1 MPGWRGQRELKR
13 NGVNVTVTERVY
25 SVDEL
30 YSCYAKTIEDVES
43 FDSLVLDGQ
52 KNIKN
57 YYSNM
62 PEIIANVD
70 YYGAWLST
78 FENYKVINE
87 LSIIYEV
94 EVTPVNEEFE
104 TKKVY
109 AQVIFSDIFD
119 TLTMTGGAVYNG
131 EYNKINDVAITTI
144 EGEVFYYLLGK
155 EDYTYYFDAIEYLG
169 GGYSVD
175 FDTEG
180 AINSWK

>member
-1 MPGWRGQRELKR
+1 M
-13 NGVNVTVTERVY
+13 
-25 SVDEL
+25 
-30 YSCYAKTIEDVES
+30 
-43 FDSLVLDGQ
+43 
-52 KNIKN
+52 
-57 YYSNM
+57 
-62 PEIIANVD
+62 
-70 YYGAWLST
+70 
-78 FENYKVINE
+78 
-87 LSIIYEV
+87 
-94 EVTPVNEEFE
+94 
-104 TKKVY
+104 
-109 AQVIFSDIFD
+109 IFSDIFD